1 MKSIVADGA
10 GFISSHVAEALVELG
25 HEVVVL
31 DAFVSGGQEN
41 LNQAAPWSSAV
52 TSMSRFLILARYG
65 EKH

>member
-1 MKSIVADGA
+1 MQVKSIVADGA

-41 LNQAAPWSSAV
+41 LSYCQ
-52 TSMSRFLILARYG
+52 
-65 EKH
+65 K